1 MRPLLVAD
9 ALALV
14 SAGAVAYAVAEA
26 VAAPAVIAPGWT
38 LAPLALAAVVTLLG
52 SFALHGLYERQSRE
66 IAPQTFDEVTTLLHA
81 LLTASVLWL
90 LVSQT
95 LFRLAG
101 YAIFTPMEAVLFV
114 AAGLGIVAVARWA
127 TRAWVVP
134 ASSSR
139 AARSSS
145 APVRPAAWSSASSP
159 PTRSTA
165 WRSWASSTTTRA
177 PPPRCWAPR
186 PS

>member
-1 MRPLLVAD
+1 MSASPPDAAAAAVEPPRRRPVAAASVAVRRRGRRLLRGRVRPLLVAD

-14 SAGAVAYAVAEA
+14 TAGAVAYAVAEA
-26 VAAPAVIAPGWT
+26 VAAPAVIAPAWT
-38 LAPLALAAVVTLLG
+38 LGPLALAAVVTLLG

-101 YAIFTPMEAVLFV
+101 HAIFTPMEAVLFV
-114 AAGLGIVAVARWA
+114 AAGLGIVAVARW
-127 TRAWVVP
+127 RH
-134 ASSSR
+134 
-139 AARSSS
+139 ARLGR
-145 APVRPAAWSSASSP
+145 PRGRPAAAD
-159 PTRSTA
+159 R
-165 WRSWASSTTTRA
+165 
-177 PPPRCWAPR
+177 
-186 PS
+186 